1 MSLNDFICSSRGE
14 NQKHKIIASIVYMTN
29 NFCCINCGKYEG
41 VKKVIKTYEIR
52 GNDRNLNNHFE
63 VRVFDLLVTYCVDFP
78 NLHFC

>member
-1 MSLNDFICSSRGE
+1 
-14 NQKHKIIASIVYMTN
+14 MTN

-63 VRVFDLLVTYCVDFP
+63 VRDLLVTYCGGFSKFTFLLTYSVQYILFKVTKS
-78 NLHFC
+78 NLIGVKSLCS